1 MINIELELVSDVNL
15 DQALGIL
22 ARTLVTGRRSHRAA
36 AVTGRP
42 RSPGRGMAVEAC
54 SKTSPAC
61 PQASRCHGSSAARHA
76 ITRIGRATE
85 WQTPHNNLRRPKK
98 AGKHKGNLPTLTEL

>member
-36 AVTGRP
+36 AVTGP
-42 RSPGRGMAVEAC
+42 GHGGRSLFKNISSMPASISSC
-54 SKTSPAC
+54 SPVGLRAKT
-61 PQASRCHGSSAARHA
+61 
-76 ITRIGRATE
+76 T
-85 WQTPHNNLRRPKK
+85 WLTPL
-98 AGKHKGNLPTLTEL
+98 AGF